1 MIGAADCFHGREM
14 FAVSSP
20 VASENDHAF
29 AGVIART
36 PKPIALMVADRFGQA
51 VPLAKEIDRAGL
63 AITISEDRDLRAL
76 VGRKRVVNP
85 ADFARHF
92 LPAEFIREML
102 RQRSGRLVLRF
113 RRLEPESFLVT
124 NVILRRQNRDRER
137 RQKAGNDYDR
147 DEINW
152 TAPSR
157 SLPGEVLKRHGSRGE
172 QP

>member
-1 MIGAADCFHGREM
+1 MIGTTDCFHGREM
-14 FAVSSP
+14 FAISSP

-51 VPLAKEIDRAGL
+51 VLLAKEIDRAGL
-63 AITISEDRDLRAL
+63 AVTISEDRSFRAL
-76 VGRKRVVNP
+76 LGREHVIHR

-113 RRLEPESFLVT
+113 WRLEPERFLVT

-137 RQKAGNDYDR
+137 RQKTGNENGR

-152 TAPSR
+152 KAPPPR
-157 SLPGEVLKRHGSRGE
+157 SLPA
-172 QP
+172 